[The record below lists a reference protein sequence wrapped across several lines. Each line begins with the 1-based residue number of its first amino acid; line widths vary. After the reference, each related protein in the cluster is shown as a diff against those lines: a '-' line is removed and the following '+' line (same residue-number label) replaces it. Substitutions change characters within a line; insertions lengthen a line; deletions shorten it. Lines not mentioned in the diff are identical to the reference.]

1 MIRSAQTRRRAEP
14 HTAAARTCFPRRGS
28 LGRVPADVFL
38 GENLLEWLLL
48 ALGGALAVGHLLA
61 LVRPREVGAA
71 PGDLPRPPLARSILM
86 IVLGTAVA
94 VWSLASLVAG

>member
-1 MIRSAQTRRRAEP
+1 MIRSAQTDGHGSALRRDSPGDFAPGEP
-14 HTAAARTCFPRRGS
+14 VDRVRG
-28 LGRVPADVFL
+28 DVFL

-48 ALGGALAVGHLLA
+48 ALGGALAVGHMLA

-86 IVLGTAVA
+86 IVVGTAVA
-94 VWSLASLVAG
+94 VWSLASLIAG